1 MTNHQEQIC
10 DELGEVVG
18 CWMEEA
24 LGSGVDPSVV
34 AVLILDLALELH
46 FSCLGT
52 EKALKAVDLVIRHK
66 IRKYSDDEAGLERN

>member
-1 MTNHQEQIC
+1 
-10 DELGEVVG
+10 
-18 CWMEEA
+18 
-24 LGSGVDPSVV
+24 VV